1 MQAAQNF
8 PDIRANM
15 ADLQEEP
22 YKIIAFATTVVGV
35 VWFLLLL
42 RSAVLEYGIAPASI
56 WLGSIILSTTAY
68 FGYRLKN
75 SHFRLATYLLIWG
88 MLGAAICIV
97 YALPSPML
105 TYLFILPIIFGSVL
119 LNNQKGF
126 FLVAI
131 TAGVAI
137 FVINMLRI
145 EEITF
150 GVDVGLP
157 LLILALITIATR
169 FSVNNLYTALA
180 WAMNAY
186 ERARRNEQIAQER
199 QAQLHQALKALD
211 QAYYNLER
219 SNSLLVI
226 AREEAEASRFLKQ
239 QFAQNISH
247 ELRTPLS
254 LIIGFSETMATAPE
268 TYGDMKWSPILRG
281 DVDQIYQSS
290 KHLSSLIDDIL
301 DLAALDAQQF
311 GLDMQEVNLGD
322 LIAETVA
329 VIKGFFDAKGLYL
342 TIDVDPDLP
351 ILRLDPTRIRQVLLN
366 LLNNASRFTN
376 EGGVVITTKF
386 LHDAVQISIADTGI
400 GITSQDIP
408 KVFEEFRQV
417 DGSTRRNHEGTGLG
431 IPLSRRLIEL
441 HNGRM
446 WLESEPGRGS
456 TFYFTLPIAINGANK
471 HLPKWQGYKPQAN
484 GSRTTY
490 RKSVLV
496 LQPGPLLLHTIR
508 RSLGDIDVIEIPEKK
523 MIPQMI
529 ETHQPVALVV
539 HDQLDDMGAFT
550 ATMPSDLPV
559 VTFPMAGSMGDLQRL
574 QVQAF
579 LIKPIV
585 REDLLTAV
593 SEAGD
598 DIHTIFIIDDNP
610 QQVELASRMLKSTKK
625 AYRTIKCYGGTDV
638 LSRLQ
643 EKQPDLVLLDL
654 VMPEMD
660 GKTILEGMRV
670 DPLLANIPVIVTSAY
685 QYQEMGIPRGGQQV
699 RLYREEEFSM
709 AELLTSLQAILNTMP
724 LRMPTSA

>member
-8 PDIRANM
+8 PDIRTNM

-22 YKIIAFATTVVGV
+22 YKIIAFSTTVVGV

-42 RSAVLEYGIAPASI
+42 RSAVLEYGIAPATI
-56 WLGSIILSTTAY
+56 WLGSIILSATAY
-68 FGYRLKN
+68 FGYRFKN
-75 SHFRLATYLLIWG
+75 SHFSLATYLLIWG
-88 MLGAAICIV
+88 MLGAVTCIV

-119 LNNQKGF
+119 LNSQKGF
-126 FLVAI
+126 FFVAI
-131 TAGVAI
+131 TAGVAV
-137 FVINMLRI
+137 FVINMLRL
-145 EEITF
+145 EEISF

-268 TYGDMKWSPILRG
+268 TYGAMKWSPILRG

-311 GLDMQEVNLGD
+311 GLDMQEVNLSD
-322 LIAETVA
+322 LIAETA
-329 VIKGFFDAKGLYL
+329 GVIKGFFDAKGLYL
-342 TIDVDPDLP
+342 TIDIAPDLP

-366 LLNNASRFTN
+366 LLNNASRFTKQ
-376 EGGVVITTKF
+376 GGVTISVQ
-386 LHDAVQISIADTGI
+386 LLQNAVQISIADTGV
-400 GITSQDIP
+400 GIASQDIP

-456 TFYFTLPIAINGANK
+456 TFYFTLPIAINVSVN
-471 HLPKWQGYKPQAN
+471 HFPKWQSYQSQAN
-484 GSRTTY
+484 NPITTY

-508 RSLGDIDVIEIPEKK
+508 RAIGEIDVIEVPEKTL
-523 MIPQMI
+523 IPQMI
-529 ETHQPVALVV
+529 DTYQPIALMV
-539 HDQLDDMGAFT
+539 HDQLDDLDSLK
-550 ATMPSDLPV
+550 ATIPANLPV
-559 VTFPMAGSMGDLQRL
+559 ITFPMAGSLGDLQRL
-574 QVQAF
+574 RVQEF

-585 REDLLTAV
+585 RNNLLTAV
-593 SEAGD
+593 SELGD
-598 DIHTIFIIDDNP
+598 EIQTIFIIDDNP
-610 QQVELASRMLKSTKK
+610 QQVELVSRMLASAEKT
-625 AYRTIKCYGGTDV
+625 YRAIKCYGGTDV
-638 LSRLQ
+638 LTRLQ
-643 EKQPDLVLLDL
+643 EQQPDLVLLDL
-654 VMPEMD
+654 VMPDMD
-660 GKTILEGMRV
+660 GKTILEGMRA
-670 DPLLANIPVIVTSAY
+670 DPLLAHIPVIVTSAY
-685 QYQEMGIPRGGQQV
+685 QYQEMGVPRGGQQV
-699 RLYREEEFSM
+699 RLYREEAFSM
-709 AELLTSLQAILNTMP
+709 AELLASLQAILNTMP
-724 LRMPTSA
+724 LRMPMSA